1 MTWHLF
7 LAHFL
12 ADYPLQPGWMA
23 LNKRRPHI
31 LIAHI
36 SIHFLV
42 MLLLAGE
49 ARQIVWPYLLAL
61 ALAHMLID
69 IGKNTVHR
77 LRPDWVI
84 GPYVIDQLFHYLTI
98 LLTGAWIGRAVGPVA
113 LPFGAQAAILG
124 TVYLVGTYVW
134 FISERIFAHADEGY
148 RHEVQAQFWPRMGAR
163 AAMLT
168 VMLWALFRWGDLAG
182 AQALGLAGAQAFGF
196 ILLVSVATPVPY
208 FSGQHRQR
216 ALLTDL
222 AVSLSL
228 AIFAGAAIWLL

>member
-7 LAHFL
+7 LAHFV

-23 LNKRRPHI
+23 RNKRRPHI

-49 ARQIVWPYLLAL
+49 ARRLVWPYLLAL

-69 IGKNTVHR
+69 IGKNTVQR

-84 GPYVIDQLFHYLTI
+84 GPYVVDQMMHYVTI
-98 LLTGAWIGRAVGPVA
+98 VLTGAWIGQAVGPVA
-113 LPFGAQAAILG
+113 LPFSSQAAILAAA
-124 TVYLVGTYVW
+124 YLAGTYVW
-134 FISERIFAHADEGY
+134 FISERIFAHADESY
-148 RHEVQAQFWPRMGAR
+148 RHEVQAQLWPRMGAR

-168 VMLWALFRWGDLAG
+168 VMLWALFWSGGLSG
-182 AQALGLAGAQAFGF
+182 NQASSPF
-196 ILLVSVATPVPY
+196 LLVSVAASVPY
-208 FSGQHRQR
+208 VSGKHRQR

-222 AVSLSL
+222 TVSLIL